1 MSNEQLT
8 REYKMSDSEL
18 TAFTQH
24 VCDSMTRDAT
34 EFSAY
39 SILEANVTDLQ
50 AKCDAFEVF
59 PTDDFV
65 NQELL
70 SAIEARD
77 NILTEL
83 RVMVKAMAMRVE
95 LKWGKKSPK
104 YEKLGIS
111 DMSQIT
117 VETFTARARMALGF
131 MTKYLPELSSGGLT
145 QTLLD
150 NMEAKAQQLDDA
162 VRTVLD
168 LASYRMEKTS
178 ERITKGNELYKLMS
192 KYCEVGKR
200 TWDKINPAFF
210 HDYVIY
216 DYSGGGSSGGS
227 GGTVPAAPLNLSV
240 DVNTMIFSWTNVPNT
255 QNFVLE
261 KSAVGIEWEIIYTG
275 PDNFFM
281 YIPET
286 EGLNVY
292 RVKGSNSIGSGNY
305 SLLMSYNYVVPIQA
319 PGYLALTVTNAIT
332 GEISLNWEEIAEA
345 TRYLVFTC
353 QVATGAPA
361 PPLIDYSLAGEFTVA
376 TFSATFGTGSKRF
389 FYVQAGT
396 TDKLSV
402 PSDAVFVE
410 L

>member
-1 MSNEQLT
+1 MSNEQLMRNYRMT
-8 REYKMSDSEL
+8 DSEL

-24 VCDSMTRDAT
+24 ICDSMTRDAT
-34 EFSAY
+34 QFMAY

-59 PTDDFV
+59 PTDDYV

-83 RVMVKAMAMRVE
+83 RAMVKAMAMRVE

-104 YEKLGIS
+104 YVKLGIS

-117 VETFTARARMALGF
+117 VESFTTRARMVLAF
-131 MTKYLPELSSGGLT
+131 MTEYISELSSEGLT

-162 VRTVLD
+162 VRSVLD
-168 LASYRMEKTS
+168 LSSYRMEKTT

-210 HDYVIY
+210 NDYVIY
-216 DYSGGGSSGGS
+216 DYSGGGSNGGS
-227 GGTVPAAPLNLSV
+227 GGTVPAAPVNLSV
-240 DVNTMIFSWTNVPNT
+240 DIATMIFSWSELTNAET
-255 QNFVLE
+255 YQLE

-281 YIPET
+281 YVPET

-292 RVKGSNSIGSGNY
+292 RVKGSNSIGSGLY
-305 SLLMSYNYVVPIQA
+305 SSMMSYNYLGLPA
-319 PGYLALTVTNAIT
+319 PDYVSIAVTNAST
-332 GEISLNWEEIAEA
+332 GEVALNWGEVPLSTFYKLYVSSVALGAEA
-345 TRYLVFTC
+345 GEYVLVG
-353 QVATGAPA
+353 QYDIASHTGIFALSQRHYFKVIA
-361 PPLIDYSLAGEFTVA
+361 GNLDDESLA
-376 TFSATFGTGSKRF
+376 S
-389 FYVQAGT
+389 
-396 TDKLSV
+396 DSV
-402 PSDAVFVE
+402 YVE